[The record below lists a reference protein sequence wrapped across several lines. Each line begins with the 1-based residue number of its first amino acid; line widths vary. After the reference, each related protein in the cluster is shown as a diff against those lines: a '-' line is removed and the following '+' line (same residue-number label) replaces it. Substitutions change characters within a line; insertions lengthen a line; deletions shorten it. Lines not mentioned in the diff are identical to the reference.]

1 MARANSEHKEA
12 LMSAL
17 DENSQAESA
26 STEPLEPVAPLSS
39 LIQVPSEKEESSP
52 KEVQLS
58 QEELGNSRQ
67 DFSKRQD
74 VLGKTMVRSL
84 KRFYLDLFNSSNS
97 FKSFG

>member
-1 MARANSEHKEA
+1 MVKADSEHKEA

-17 DENSQAESA
+17 DENSQPESA
-26 STEPLEPVAPLSS
+26 STEPLEPVAPLSTP
-39 LIQVPSEKEESSP
+39 LQVPKTKCEENNLPGDKEEP
-52 KEVQLS
+52 
-58 QEELGNSRQ
+58 NSRQ

-84 KRFYLDLFNSSNS
+84 KRYYLDLFNGSNN